1 MENFSDRTARF
12 FARHGFETSDTLD
25 RESLV
30 RAFLSEMEK
39 GLLHE
44 PSSLRMIPT
53 YVRLGG
59 KVSDR
64 DAAVV
69 LDAGGT
75 NFRSALVSGRGEIK
89 DRLNRPMPG
98 TRGEVGKTE
107 FYEVFAEEVRR
118 LRGRAT
124 VSRIGWCFSY
134 TCEATPDLDA
144 RLLEW
149 SKNIRAPSIVGDF
162 VGRELVSRIG
172 KGSVAIVNDTVA
184 TLLAGKSKEGTR
196 EYGSYIGFILG
207 TGTNAAYVE
216 PSLGGMVV
224 NSESGAFDKIAQSDF
239 DRAADAKNERPGTF
253 VFEKMIAGAYLGNV
267 GLALLQTA
275 GAEGFFSSGT
285 ASALNEVSR
294 LETIDLDD
302 FASGRVRGDRENPLA
317 AVFADSGEAA
327 TARELVFPVFA
338 RAAVLSAAQLAAFA
352 VKSESGRDPARPVAI
367 CADGSTYYKTRTV
380 SFPDIVRME
389 LDRLLTSARGI
400 HYEILPQIDDAPMVG
415 AAIVAL
421 QKE

>member
-12 FARHGFETSDTLD
+12 FARHGFETAETLD

-30 RAFLSEMEK
+30 SAFLSEMDK
-39 GLLHE
+39 GLSHE
-44 PSSLRMIPT
+44 PSSLRMIPA

-98 TRGEVGKTE
+98 TRGEVGKAE
-107 FYEVFAEEVRR
+107 FYAAFAEEVRR

-162 VGRELVSRIG
+162 VGRELVYRIG

-267 GLALLQTA
+267 GL
-275 GAEGFFSSGT
+275 
-285 ASALNEVSR
+285 
-294 LETIDLDD
+294 TIDLDD
-302 FASGRVRGDRENPLA
+302 FASGRVRGDRDNPLA

-352 VKSESGRDPARPVAI
+352 VKSESGRDQARPVAI

-421 QKE
+421 QTE

>member
-1 MENFSDRTARF
+1 M
-12 FARHGFETSDTLD
+12 
-25 RESLV
+25 
-30 RAFLSEMEK
+30 
-39 GLLHE
+39 
-44 PSSLRMIPT
+44 
-53 YVRLGG
+53 
-59 KVSDR
+59 
-64 DAAVV
+64 
-69 LDAGGT
+69 
-75 NFRSALVSGRGEIK
+75 
-89 DRLNRPMPG
+89 
-98 TRGEVGKTE
+98 
-107 FYEVFAEEVRR
+107 
-118 LRGRAT
+118 
-124 VSRIGWCFSY
+124 
-134 TCEATPDLDA
+134 
-144 RLLEW
+144 
-149 SKNIRAPSIVGDF
+149 
-162 VGRELVSRIG
+162 
-172 KGSVAIVNDTVA
+172 NDTVA

-285 ASALNEVSR
+285 AYALNEVSR

-389 LDRLLTSARGI
+389 LDRLLTSARGV
-400 HYEILPQIDDAPMVG
+400 HYESLPQIDDAPMVG

-421 QKE
+421 QTA

>member
-1 MENFSDRTARF
+1 MEKLSSRMARF
-12 FARHGFETSDTLD
+12 FAQHGFETPETLD

-30 RAFLSEMEK
+30 KAFLSEMEK

-59 KVSDR
+59 KVSAGDT
-64 DAAVV
+64 AVV

-75 NFRSALVSGRGEIK
+75 NFRSALVSGGGEIK

-107 FYEVFAEEVRR
+107 FYAAFAEEVRR

-162 VGRELVSRIG
+162 VGRELVSMIG

-275 GAEGFFSSGT
+275 AAEGFFSSET
-285 ASALNEVSR
+285 ASALAEVSR

-302 FASGRVRGDRENPLA
+302 FASGHVREDRDNPLS

-327 TARELVFPVFA
+327 TAREFVFPVFT

-352 VKSESGRDPARPVAI
+352 VKSGSGRDPARPVAI

-380 SFPDIVRME
+380 SFSEIIRRE
-389 LDRLLTSARGI
+389 LDGLLVSARGI

-421 QKE
+421 QTA